1 MPTRCSR
8 RRLRPARGTPRRRP
22 RWIAERRV
30 GGDYDD
36 GDGIARRR
44 MMTTRPA
51 RARDGARRR
60 PPNPARARRRDAPG
74 RRRRARRA
82 PRRVERSSEGGAL
95 ATLAR
100 AETRRRA
107 RARRDPREEGSLPR
121 APTFYFSPCA
131 NDPSARGSDERA
143 RRDAGDRR
151 RATERRARR
160 AGDRG
165 RVGRAATREDGRAG
179 GQCGARQIPPRA
191 THGDR
196 AGHRQGAD
204 GEIEEMRR
212 RRPWNDGSNV
222 AIRLHSADAIFLI
235 FFFFTFTVTVS
246 LLSLFAA
253 SVDRRSPR

>member
-1 MPTRCSR
+1 VPTRCSR

-36 GDGIARRR
+36 DGDGIARRR

-51 RARDGARRR
+51 RARGGARRR

-74 RRRRARRA
+74 RRRRARVARMAASSDRPRAARSRRSRGRRRVA
-82 PRRVERSSEGGAL
+82 PRARS
-95 ATLAR
+95 AR
-100 AETRRRA
+100 P
-107 RARRDPREEGSLPR
+107 PREEGSLPR
-121 APTFYFSPCA
+121 APTFYFSTGFCA

-151 RATERRARR
+151 RANERRARR

-222 AIRLHSADAIFLI
+222 AIDAIFI
-235 FFFFTFTVTVS
+235 FDLFFFTFSVS